1 MGCRYPDDTI
11 DRFWWRLTN
20 DRNSVIQ
27 TTQDVG
33 VNKIADYPPMA
44 VMQTSVIGRDI
55 TVDFSEFPDVLTTS
69 TMAGRHKYYM
79 ALFYA
84 EIDPRVND
92 SGQRVFDVTVNG
104 DPFGEGMDIYGYKNQ
119 GLYRGLEHYS
129 NESLGPYSDNII
141 IEATAKSNS
150 PYSASIAGFE
160 VMQLFDNPMNA
171 TTPTS
176 ASDGMYNFHSTHISF
191 RTTGNHS
198 FVYIIQ
204 CLHVCFFKF

>member
-11 DRFWWRLTN
+11 DRFWWRYANEPTN
-20 DRNSVIQ
+20 VIQ

-69 TMAGRHKYYM
+69 TMAGSHKYFLAM
-79 ALFYA
+79 FFA
-84 EIDPRVND
+84 EIDPRVNA
-92 SGQRVFDVTVNG
+92 SGQRVFNITVN
-104 DPFGEGMDIYGYKNQ
+104 DDLFVNGMDIYDQ
-119 GLYRGLEHYS
+119 APGLYNGLQHNTVATYS
-129 NESLGPYSDNII
+129 NDII
-141 IEATAKSNS
+141 IVATTGSNS
-150 PYSASIAGFE
+150 LYPASIAGFE
-160 VMQLFDNPMNA
+160 VLQLFDHSMNA

-176 ASDGMYNFHSTHISF
+176 SSDGMYNFHSTHISF

>member
-11 DRFWWRLTN
+11 DRFWWRYANEPTN
-20 DRNSVIQ
+20 VIQ
-27 TTQDVG
+27 TTQDVR
-33 VNKIADYPPMA
+33 VNIDDSPPDA
-44 VMQTSVIGRDI
+44 VLQTNFVARNI
-55 TVDFSEFPDVLTTS
+55 TVNLTRASNVLSTS

-176 ASDGMYNFHSTHISF
+176 ASDGMYNFHSTHRSY
-191 RTTGNHS
+191 TSTHNHS

-204 CLHVCFFKF
+204 LLHVCLTKF

>member
-104 DPFGEGMDIYGYKNQ
+104 NTFKKDVDIYANIS
-119 GLYRGLEHYS
+119 LYRGIEYHTKTSIPMGPIS
-129 NESLGPYSDNII
+129 NNII
-141 IEATAKSNS
+141 IEARAKSNS
-150 PYSASIAGFE
+150 SYPASIAGVE
-160 VMQLFDNPMNA
+160 VLQLFDNPMNA

-176 ASDGMYNFHSTHISF
+176 SSDGMYNFHSTHISF